1 MWYCNYTEDSPEYV
15 NLLTDID
22 GHKHR
27 ITMPMGKMR
36 PEVWFAQKDYAK
48 GLLPAPFAELVE
60 KTAQP
65 FVQCITDVSAPKAV
79 HFEVNTNL
87 IYLLNVFV
95 LFQVESRR
103 SSLSVSQGDVH
114 WFI

>member
-1 MWYCNYTEDSPEYV
+1 MNFVWYCNYTEDSPEYD
-15 NLLTDID
+15 NLLTDNE

-36 PEVWFAQKDYAK
+36 PGVWSAQKDYAR

-60 KTAQP
+60 KTHQP

-79 HFEVNTNL
+79 HFEVSKEYFL
-87 IYLLNVFV
+87 SLRVLRLLV
-95 LFQVESRR
+95 
-103 SSLSVSQGDVH
+103 
-114 WFI
+114 